1 MKNLQ
6 EYNMEKNLIRNE
18 LKVEVYTVG
27 FEPMGESIVVKI
39 KMDKITMFC
48 FVIDYYETE
57 DEKPILQL
65 IKDEQIDLI
74 CITHPDLDHCLG
86 LEKVLQLATKDTIIL
101 YPDKMIEKKYDTS
114 DQNIIKIVE
123 KIF

>member
-48 FVIDYYETE
+48 FVIDY
-57 DEKPILQL
+57 
-65 IKDEQIDLI
+65 
-74 CITHPDLDHCLG
+74 
-86 LEKVLQLATKDTIIL
+86 
-101 YPDKMIEKKYDTS
+101 
-114 DQNIIKIVE
+114 
-123 KIF
+123 